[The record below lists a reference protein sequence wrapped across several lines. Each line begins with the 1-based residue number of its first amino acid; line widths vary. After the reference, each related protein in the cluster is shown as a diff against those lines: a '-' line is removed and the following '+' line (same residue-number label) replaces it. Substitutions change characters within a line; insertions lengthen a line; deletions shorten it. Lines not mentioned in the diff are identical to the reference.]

1 MLIKRDVDG
10 KAQSFPNGEV
20 PAIIGTFTYT
30 AKRMGG
36 APSITATIYYPT
48 PLDKQW
54 THEEYVEF
62 QGERYYAT
70 SIPSS
75 SKDNQ
80 SVLYKHDVTFTSRRE
95 ILDNTLFFDAVSN
108 KDEDTK
114 GGDKYRTNQTR
125 FSFGG
130 DITEFVS
137 RINSSMKYCD
147 VPYSVVIDD
156 GYANTDV
163 KEVSFENQYLTEVL
177 QLINTT
183 YQLDYYWV
191 GNVCHVGKLQY
202 DLTDNPIEYGRNDA
216 LVSVSKGNSNA
227 RIVDMITGYGS
238 SDNIPY
244 YYPNDDEFGKADY
257 ISENINEP
265 IDISLSQLQKNANIG
280 ADYAKKYTLYKREG
294 ALKATIN
301 IDGSFFGTMPS
312 SELVVADGKDFA
324 RIAVIPIVAKK
335 GMKIY
340 EPKIT
345 VSHHTHKSGV
355 SIKSDVFSFY
365 MDNDTEGKYNGSYT
379 FTNDRYAA
387 LVIWEDITIK
397 STIGDVAVDKS
408 ISYNYI
414 GSVEIEYENQS
425 KAFWLFDGGVI
436 EYESSGIS
444 VNNIDNVTSAKS
456 LVTFEKIPNADN
468 TSLWWGFKETYDT
481 STEEAAAKI
490 TIKGRTWIFPSQN
503 LMPSVYRESGG
514 AERFYYAK
522 NDTYSIPGATDK
534 YTFKN
539 IYKEGNPHQ
548 GSVEFSDIKPTIN
561 GVRNDVIQSD
571 GLGQLFGEIAGVAFD
586 SNDSDVKN
594 DDSEYIHSY
603 FYIKLHKFS
612 GSYGFDLFKHALA
625 SESAKINL
633 IKSNGC
639 PACSFDIQC
648 VPSKD
653 KSKMYNCVSTDG
665 HGNLK
670 SVRDDCNDYIFK
682 NDEDAYKDTFNQDS
696 TKTELWIAVKKDD
709 STLGIIMPNAS
720 GNFKPQKGDL
730 FVITGINPPKVLVT
744 AAEKRLDDAL
754 IKYMSENNEDKFNYS
769 VKFSRIFLQ
778 ENMAFAN
785 KLNENSKV
793 AITYAGEKHE
803 FFVTNYTVKVDD
815 SALADVEIELSD
827 TLDASSS
834 ELKKA
839 IDAVKGETVAQLQGL
854 IGGSG
859 GLNATIANRLYLSKQ
874 GDDTAQGLITFA
886 KGLISDVLAKLNGG
900 ATFGKGGYKFDEKGN
915 VVVDA
920 LSSLAFDEALERGF
934 GVTKNSR
941 GKYTLSVTD
950 LMVWGKAVFNSL
962 EIRKLYAVGGNVY
975 LSGASSKI
983 VRAVPVKKATDT
995 ASSTGVDASAAWVA
1009 CAEGDADCEGW
1020 KCYTLNDDGTT
1031 ATQNGWRKYD
1041 QAKCQTFDIEA
1052 GAHEGVSNT
1061 YYWRLVADV
1070 SMKNETIT
1078 ETRTETYVDDDGV
1091 TKTREVTVDLYDGK
1105 KFGWVILSKT
1115 DCESAGNDAPK
1126 AGDTIVLD
1134 GHRMFASGDADGRDQ
1149 YNDESRTNVMMLET
1163 TGTENGTL
1171 PRIVALTG
1179 IVDYRHWDG
1188 VNPYSNTVFI
1198 LSPKEVVFVSSS
1210 FKFMSAS
1217 GDPITLVNF
1226 RGNWAKGTKY
1236 GYYDQ
1241 VSHNDSIWT
1250 CIVTKGDTT
1259 NEEPS
1264 DTSKVWRKEISGG
1277 KGDPAVTYELVASP
1291 SYIKLDADG
1300 SFDRSNQYREGQ
1312 MLLVRGYKIVGGK
1325 RITQWGDADN
1335 PISIQIS
1342 FNDGAAW
1349 YESTFNQGESGL
1361 DEVYNDF
1368 EPTCEDSYFSML
1380 QEMKKNGLKNCKA
1393 VMYEGESL
1401 DPDKIPS
1408 DKVLARIDIPI
1419 VQDGKDGASGTSYGV
1434 TLTVE
1439 KRTISSVEDDCL
1451 VVTFTKGDTDGV
1463 TTTNNVQD
1471 IGGYAQLYV
1480 DGKID
1485 TSASARLNLGT
1496 SEAGELQK
1504 GAFPQVFT
1512 AGYVTVKWYDKE
1524 GGTLLGTGSLT
1535 RGADGKDATVYGVQ
1549 VGSYYEW
1556 TSGGKL
1562 PGLEFGFTKTTGAT
1576 VGKVTDVRNI
1586 GCTVMIYGD
1595 GTYYSSASGWINEG
1609 NGNFLFS
1616 TFPYGDKDGNPT
1628 LGDASVVCVELYLD
1642 GMLVATA
1649 NYANGKQ
1656 GADGP
1661 AATVYTIEAVGNYNN
1676 NSGTLVDAST
1686 IGVTLTGDLKLYKT
1700 VGSEKT
1706 EDSKPPQCWR
1716 LTVGGKNVD
1725 GTIVF
1730 TNTAGNNIVTYQY
1743 YNTYK
1748 KDSNGNIAVP
1758 GSATISV
1765 YKDSSMG
1772 ELLASLVI
1780 PITLNPGAIV
1790 NVDAKLGKIES
1801 TTASMKGT
1809 IETIQQGQGQ
1819 ISLKVQ
1825 GLERKSRNILSGGNV
1840 IGLFNKQY
1848 EVFRSLPFVM
1858 EKGRTYTVTARL
1870 WMESNSNER
1879 HVTAF
1884 VFGSDNNWTYAYS
1897 SAYFTKTSADYLRFK
1912 FEAGATRQ
1920 MVVAFYE
1927 QNSSRD
1933 DPGSGNY
1940 NGVHVDWVRVDEG
1953 DWTGVDANGRT
1964 LDKWEPS
1971 EEETNA
1977 VNLLP
1982 DPAFSASIGYTD
1994 GMGERNTFVGSM
2006 GDAVP
2011 WMSRDPSAD
2020 GDGCR
2025 GVTFERSGY
2034 SDPEGA
2040 NNDSYAGLRYIVPF
2054 RGAGTYCISFV
2065 YTDLSQT
2072 LSGKPDMDEVVVME
2086 VHPCDADKYRITAGF
2101 NTGGRNTSSTNSGII
2116 RAQNYKTFGE
2126 TATDGSGRVKKIA
2139 YLEVRVF
2146 LRGNGSVRVSRL
2158 CLSKSDHFIY
2168 WNANDVSK
2176 ARKKEAALLATGI
2189 DIENKKIT
2197 LTADNTKFRDND
2209 GNELAVIDKDGLKS
2223 STIATTD
2230 TGHGHTVIEG
2240 NTTVW
2245 FQKDGKTPGIAV
2257 FYDAAGVPHLAFY
2270 GTDGKQKYD
2279 IGPSGLQ
2286 SLISSIQQ
2294 AHSDT
2299 AYLRDATSYVS
2310 VNNST
2315 LKGFVWLYVA
2325 SGEKTDKRYI
2335 YRKQIPT
2342 TDASA
2347 QSGIYDGCVFT
2358 KEYSGTNWPNGGN
2371 LLANGWYVTPNDGNL
2386 PMKRHMVDEEGVLDP
2401 TKTLYYQTFYYY
2413 EGGKVA
2419 RTVRAYMKRS
2429 TKSDQLLSK
2438 FEYAGSYD
2446 EIL

>member
-54 THEEYVEF
+54 THAEYVEF

-108 KDEDTK
+108 KDEDTE
-114 GGDKYRTNQTR
+114 GGDRYRTNQTR

-156 GYANTDV
+156 GYATTDV

-216 LVSVSKGNSNA
+216 LVSVSKENSNA

-294 ALKATIN
+294 ALKATIK

-312 SELVVADGKDFA
+312 SKLVVADGMDFD
-324 RIAVIPIVAKK
+324 RMAVIPIVAKK

-345 VSHHTHKSGV
+345 VSHHTRKSGV

-365 MDNDTEGKYNGSYT
+365 MDNETEGNYNGSYT
-379 FTNDRYAA
+379 FTNDRYAV
-387 LVIWEDITIK
+387 LVIWENITIK

-468 TSLWWGFKETYDT
+468 TSFWWGFKETYDT

-571 GLGQLFGEIAGVAFD
+571 GLGQLFGEIADVAFD

-744 AAEKRLDDAL
+744 AAEKRLDEAL

-834 ELKKA
+834 ELKKV
-839 IDAVKGETVAQLQGL
+839 IDAVKGDTVAQLKGL

-886 KGLISDVLAKLNGG
+886 KGLISDMLAKLNRG
-900 ATFGKGGYKFDEKGN
+900 ATFGTRGYKFDENGN

-934 GVTKNSR
+934 GVTKNAQ

-983 VRAVPVKKATDT
+983 VRAVPVKKATAA
-995 ASSTGVDASAAWVA
+995 ASSTGGGTSETWVA

-1052 GAHEGVSNT
+1052 GTHEGVSNT
-1061 YYWRLVADV
+1061 FYWRLVADV
-1070 SMKNETIT
+1070 STENETIT
-1078 ETRTETYVDDDGV
+1078 ETRTEAYVDDDGV

-1105 KFGWVILSKT
+1105 KFGWVVLSKT
-1115 DCESAGNDAPK
+1115 DCESTTNDAPK

-1134 GHRMFASGDADGRDQ
+1134 GHRMFASGDAEGRDQ

-1163 TGTENGTL
+1163 TGTQDGTL

-1179 IVDYRHWDG
+1179 IVDYKHSEDD
-1188 VNPYSNTVFI
+1188 NHPYSNTVFI

-1210 FKFMSAS
+1210 FKFIGAS

-1226 RGNWAKGTKY
+1226 RGNWAKGTEY

-1250 CIVTKGDTT
+1250 CIVEKGKTT
-1259 NEEPS
+1259 TAEPS
-1264 DTSKVWRKEISGG
+1264 DTSTDWRKEISGG
-1277 KGDPAVTYELVASP
+1277 KDAVT
-1291 SYIKLDADG
+1291 
-1300 SFDRSNQYREGQ
+1300 
-1312 MLLVRGYKIVGGK
+1312 
-1325 RITQWGDADN
+1325 
-1335 PISIQIS
+1335 
-1342 FNDGAAW
+1342 
-1349 YESTFNQGESGL
+1349 
-1361 DEVYNDF
+1361 
-1368 EPTCEDSYFSML
+1368 
-1380 QEMKKNGLKNCKA
+1380 
-1393 VMYEGESL
+1393 
-1401 DPDKIPS
+1401 
-1408 DKVLARIDIPI
+1408 
-1419 VQDGKDGASGTSYGV
+1419 
-1434 TLTVE
+1434 
-1439 KRTISSVEDDCL
+1439 
-1451 VVTFTKGDTDGV
+1451 
-1463 TTTNNVQD
+1463 
-1471 IGGYAQLYV
+1471 
-1480 DGKID
+1480 
-1485 TSASARLNLGT
+1485 
-1496 SEAGELQK
+1496 
-1504 GAFPQVFT
+1504 
-1512 AGYVTVKWYDKE
+1512 
-1524 GGTLLGTGSLT
+1524 
-1535 RGADGKDATVYGVQ
+1535 YGVQ
-1549 VGSYYEW
+1549 VTPYLDPLS
-1556 TSGGKL
+1556 SGKTD
-1562 PGLEFGFTKTTGAT
+1562 PGIQIQFTRTTGAT
-1576 VGKVTDVRNI
+1576 VETFTNVTKLGGLVMVYVDGVYHADVTR
-1586 GCTVMIYGD
+1586 
-1595 GTYYSSASGWINEG
+1595 WIN
-1609 NGNFLFS
+1609 
-1616 TFPYGDKDGNPT
+1616 DGNDKIVFSHFPIDNASTDKT
-1628 LGDASVVCVELYLD
+1628 LGTASTIGIELLVNSSV
-1642 GMLVATA
+1642 VATA

-1656 GADGP
+1656 GADGKGALEILCDP
-1661 AATVYTIEAVGNYNN
+1661 ETIVLDTDDNGRVTDTSISNAWAALMCLRDGKEVRDVTYTISSMVNCSATVNDNGIVAITSVTTQTVTIDDNTVSVSST
-1676 NSGTLVDAST
+1676 SGSVTVSVT
-1686 IGVTLTGDLKLYKT
+1686 VSGVTYTKT
-1700 VGSEKT
+1700 V
-1706 EDSKPPQCWR
+1706 PF
-1716 LTVGGKNVD
+1716 TVNMARYTGGLKADN
-1725 GTIVF
+1725 
-1730 TNTAGNNIVTYQY
+1730 
-1743 YNTYK
+1743 K
-1748 KDSNGNIAVP
+1748 KF
-1758 GSATISV
+1758 
-1765 YKDSSMG
+1765 
-1772 ELLASLVI
+1772 
-1780 PITLNPGAIV
+1780 
-1790 NVDAKLGKIES
+1790 ES
-1801 TTASMKGT
+1801 TYNYLTNNGTSTDFKQFESKIRQTAK
-1809 IETIQQGQGQ
+1809 E
-1819 ISLKVQ
+1819 ISLKVSEKSVGRRNMLVGSACRKYGDGFMYMTGGYYDGYPLEQIEKNSGIDGVNCIHCRTKQKGTDCFLSGFRWNGNSPQ
-1825 GLERKSRNILSGGNV
+1825 GNIKLERGKNYVLSFYAKTPTPNDIYFIAEVLYQGSKIDTSRPAG
-1840 IGLFNKQY
+1840 
-1848 EVFRSLPFVM
+1848 
-1858 EKGRTYTVTARL
+1858 
-1870 WMESNSNER
+1870 
-1879 HVTAF
+1879 
-1884 VFGSDNNWTYAYS
+1884 YAGPTGYSTTS
-1897 SAYFTKTSADYLRFK
+1897 SAS
-1912 FEAGATRQ
+1912 EA
-1920 MVVAFYE
+1920 
-1927 QNSSRD
+1927 
-1933 DPGSGNY
+1933 
-1940 NGVHVDWVRVDEG
+1940 
-1953 DWTGVDANGRT
+1953 
-1964 LDKWEPS
+1964 DKWELFTVKVSVPS
-1971 EEETNA
+1971 DAPYEYVEINIFARARFYSFVDGYICKPMLEEGEEYNGWTLSEQDYDY
-1977 VNLLP
+1977 VGGNLL
-1982 DPAFSASIGYTD
+1982 DGTGTLTKTGNVETLDGTVTQGGMGESASIRATLSPTALYVDFLQYSTKDMGLKVGEDCMLSFYARAASGNANCGLQCHLYSPSTGNVMTESSHEKLDFLWNPDDGHLHTHITATTAWKRYWVHWRPMGNVPQHVLFRLLRPGTNKGSYNSSTSYNVGDVVLYGGTYYVCRKAGSGYTPGD
-1994 GMGERNTFVGSM
+1994 SGS
-2006 GDAVP
+2006 
-2011 WMSRDPSAD
+2011 S
-2020 GDGCR
+2020 
-2025 GVTFERSGY
+2025 
-2034 SDPEGA
+2034 
-2040 NNDSYAGLRYIVPF
+2040 SYWEASWFSI
-2054 RGAGTYCISFV
+2054 
-2065 YTDLSQT
+2065 
-2072 LSGKPDMDEVVVME
+2072 E
-2086 VHPCDADKYRITAGF
+2086 
-2101 NTGGRNTSSTNSGII
+2101 
-2116 RAQNYKTFGE
+2116 
-2126 TATDGSGRVKKIA
+2126 IA
-2139 YLEVRVF
+2139 RPKLEVGATMTEWTEKRADMVD
-2146 LRGNGSVRVSRL
+2146 
-2158 CLSKSDHFIY
+2158 KQ
-2168 WNANDVSK
+2168 
-2176 ARKKEAALLATGI
+2176 ALYATGI
-2189 DIENKKIT
+2189 DIDSKEIT
-2197 LTADNTKFRDND
+2197 LTASNTKFRDND
-2209 GNELAVIDKDGLKS
+2209 GNEMAVIDHDGLRATK
-2223 STIATTD
+2223 IATTD
-2230 TGHGHTVIEG
+2230 NGGGHTEISG
-2240 NTTVW
+2240 NSTVW
-2245 FQKDGKTPGIAV
+2245 FQKDGVTPGIAV

-2286 SLISSIQQ
+2286 SLINSTQQ
-2294 AHSDT
+2294 AHSDV
-2299 AYLRDATSYVS
+2299 AYLRVATGYVHT
-2310 VNNST
+2310 NNST
-2315 LKGFVWLYVA
+2315 PTGFDWLYVA
-2325 SGEKTDKRYI
+2325 SGRADDMRYV

-2342 TDASA
+2342 TDTSA
-2347 QSGIYDGCVFT
+2347 PSDIYDGCVFN
-2358 KEYSGTNWPNGGN
+2358 KKYEGTNWPSNDNGVSGN
-2371 LLANGWYVTPNDGNL
+2371 LLVNGWYVKPNDGNL
-2386 PMKRHMVDEEGVLDP
+2386 PTKLHMVDLEGVLDP
-2401 TKTLYYQTFYYY
+2401 MKTLYYQTFYYY

-2419 RTVRAYMKRS
+2419 KTVRAYMKRTTS
-2429 TKSDQLLSK
+2429 SQLVSK